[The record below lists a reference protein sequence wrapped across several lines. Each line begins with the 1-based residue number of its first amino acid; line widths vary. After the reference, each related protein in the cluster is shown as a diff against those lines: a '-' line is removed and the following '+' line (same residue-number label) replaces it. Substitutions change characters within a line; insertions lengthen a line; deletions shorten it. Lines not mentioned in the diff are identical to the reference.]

1 MPPRPDQ
8 PLASLFAFA
17 AREPLVHP
25 GPTLLLPSATQR
37 RRLAP
42 EAAAHPS
49 NAQGWLL
56 RGGADT
62 GGWPAHSSRS
72 FGEWV
77 PGGARAVA
85 DAWGPT
91 GAGVPSAL
99 GAAARKPALVDAWQ
113 DPAGYLLALSALA
126 HCQAGCSSGGGSGS
140 SSHALSA
147 GAKRNGPIEAAR
159 LAWRSARPS
168 ELAAFEDSAA
178 GEATF
183 FWECAAD
190 YLALLSLGGGARA
203 PRYSSSSS
211 SSSSSLSSSASSSS
225 GGRGERGSAAG
236 ASSLDARSPSERQA
250 LAKAADRLQRTVAAA
265 EAAASSRGDR
275 RAARLGRD
283 ASQEADLEGKLRQR
297 RATARRAHGE
307 RPSRQ
312 RSTAAATAADARRVR
327 RAGADAA
334 AAASSARNSSTGRSA
349 SLRSSSSRAGSRSG
363 RGVTF
368 AGDDDEAGDEA
379 FAVEEIVYHTA
390 HVGGGESDDGN
401 GDARTQGRG
410 GGVDDKNEVS
420 TEEEAPENLRS
431 EDEEEDPDFGVNALN
446 GHL

>member
-203 PRYSSSSS
+203 PHYSSSSS
-211 SSSSSLSSSASSSS
+211 SSSSWSASSSS

-236 ASSLDARSPSERQA
+236 ASSFDARSPSERQA

-420 TEEEAPENLRS
+420 TEEEAPENVRS